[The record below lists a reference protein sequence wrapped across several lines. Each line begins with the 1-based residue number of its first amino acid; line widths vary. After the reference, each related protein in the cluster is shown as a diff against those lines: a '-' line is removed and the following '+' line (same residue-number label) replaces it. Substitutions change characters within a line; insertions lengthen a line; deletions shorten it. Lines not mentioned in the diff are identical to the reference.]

1 MELTIQASAAY
12 IVGMKN
18 IQYTLRDIPVS
29 VDRELR
35 KRARRDHM
43 SLNTATLRAISIGIG
58 LSETKP
64 CFTDLDELAGTWVED
79 QAIDDALNDLR
90 KVDKELWQ

>member
-1 MELTIQASAAY
+1 MQAHHAY
-12 IVGMKN
+12 ITGMKD
-18 IQYTLRDIPVS
+18 IQYTLRDVPPS

-43 SLNTATLRAISIGIG
+43 SLNAVTLRAINIGIG

-79 QAIDDALNDLR
+79 GAVDDVLSDFR
-90 KVDKELWQ
+90 KVDKDIWQ